1 MSLSINYESGLVKGQ
16 NFTPLQTSLE
26 PKVTLTG
33 LDTNKFYTIIM
44 YDRNASTPSHYY
56 IHWVIVNIPGS
67 DIIKGETV
75 FKYEGP
81 GPPKGTGQHLYTFV
95 LYLQPDFNE
104 TWKSGCNEK
113 DKYKSFQELLDKLS
127 LTNGKIV
134 GNEVKFVSE
143 YVGGKKRRSTR
154 SKKRSKTNRKRRS
167 IRKR

>member
-16 NFTPLQTSLE
+16 KFTPLQTSLE

-33 LDTNKFYTIIM
+33 LDTNKFYTLIM

-95 LYLQPDFNE
+95 LYLQQDFNE
-104 TWKSGCNEK
+104 TWKKLNED
-113 DKYKSFQELLDKLS
+113 DKYKSYKDLLDKLS
-127 LTNGKIV
+127 LTNGKII
-134 GNEVKFVSE
+134 GNEVKFFSE
-143 YVGGKKRRSTR
+143 FVGKKKRRSTR
-154 SKKRSKTNRKRRS
+154 QKKRSNRKRRS

>member
-16 NFTPLQTSLE
+16 KFTPLQTSLE
-26 PKVTLTG
+26 PKVTLSG
-33 LDTNKFYTIIM
+33 LDTNKFYTFIM

-95 LYLQPDFNE
+95 LYLQQDFNE
-104 TWKSGCNEK
+104 TWKKLNED
-113 DKYKSFQELLDKLS
+113 DKYKSFKDLLDKLS
-127 LTNGKIV
+127 LTNGKII

-143 YVGGKKRRSTR
+143 FVGKKKRRSTR
-154 SKKRSKTNRKRRS
+154 QKKRSNRKRRS

>member
-16 NFTPLQTSLE
+16 KFTPLQTSLE

-33 LDTNKFYTIIM
+33 LDTNKFYTLIM

-95 LYLQPDFNE
+95 LYLQQDFNE
-104 TWKSGCNEK
+104 TWKKLNED
-113 DKYKSFQELLDKLS
+113 DKYKSFQDLLDKLS
-127 LTNGKIV
+127 LTNGKII

-143 YVGGKKRRSTR
+143 FVGKKKRRSTR
-154 SKKRSKTNRKRRS
+154 QKKRSNRKRRS